1 MLCLKNGFNLFEH
14 DGARPGQK
22 LNRGEISQICRSQNA
37 QILADGVKARLLSFA
52 WLHPNVNCYDIS
64 HLGRGGA
71 KEDENIDFVE
81 QGCVQLAAD
90 LGEKG

>member
-1 MLCLKNGFNLFEH
+1 M
-14 DGARPGQK
+14 
-22 LNRGEISQICRSQNA
+22 S
-37 QILADGVKARLLSFA
+37 
-52 WLHPNVNCYDIS
+52 WYDIS

-90 LGEKG
+90 LGEKVKPGESVKENEKKTQQV